1 MQQLP
6 VSSLM
11 RSCPD
16 AVVPE
21 TTGLRNAAEI
31 LVVNDYSALVAVNEA
46 GRMVG
51 VVTENAVIRQLMT
64 NPSKRQTIASIIS
77 HHAESVRFDADLNGI
92 LHLFRSSCHGIVPV
106 IGDNETV
113 VGLLHR
119 RDVVS
124 YLLSE
129 GSASEATDNGLKSD
143 ALSKP
148 HFMDRSKSRT
158 NSNTQSPRDNQ

>member
-11 RSCPD
+11 RSCPA

-21 TTGLRNAAEI
+21 TTDLRNAAEI

-46 GRMVG
+46 GQMVG

-64 NPSKRQTIASIIS
+64 TSSKRQTIAPIIS
-77 HHAESVRFDADLNGI
+77 RHAESVRVDADLNGI

-106 IGDNETV
+106 VGDKETV
-113 VGLLHR
+113 VGLLYR

-129 GSASEATDNGLKSD
+129 GSASEATDNCPKSD

-158 NSNTQSPRDNQ
+158 DSNIQSSSDDQ